1 MCQLPS
7 EVCPHGPEWQLRLL
21 ASLSA
26 AMLTH
31 FANLSSNPTSGPIGT
46 MRAQTNQATAP
57 SGAAQ
62 GNNGMTNSFHHEPRT
77 PYASGYSPVHENT
90 ATMSQVPGV
99 NFQNYHSNN
108 AGRGRAS
115 APVNMNANMDW
126 SAANGTPY
134 SISNP
139 FIVVPNP
146 AFNNGLA
153 QVPSF
158 PPGSVS
164 TTTNQNANGPRS
176 VFEHMNTMMPANP
189 WTYMMSGAFANRN
202 FQQAPW
208 IVPAWQR
215 AARARGENNTPM
227 QFQGPVTP
235 NMDSPTFPSGNM
247 YPQVGPYSL
256 QMMRSATGY
265 VPQDMEALTQQEPA
279 IPRAVPAMW
288 TNPSELTLAKCLE
301 NREGITNVYIRG
313 FLPETNDEMLYA
325 YAARFGKIER
335 CKAIVDLETGLCKG
349 YER

>member
-7 EVCPHGPEWQLRLL
+7 DICLHCPEGLSLI
-21 ASLSA
+21 ASFSA
-26 AMLTH
+26 AMLTQL
-31 FANLSSNPTSGPIGT
+31 ANLSSDPNSGLIGT
-46 MRAQTNQATAP
+46 MRAQTNQATAA
-57 SGAAQ
+57 SGAGQ
-62 GNNGMTNSFHHEPRT
+62 GNNGMANSFHHEPRT

-99 NFQNYHSNN
+99 NFQNHNSIY

-115 APVNMNANMDW
+115 VPVKINANMDW
-126 SAANGTPY
+126 SAANVTPY
-134 SISNP
+134 GNTNP

-158 PPGSVS
+158 TPGSVS
-164 TTTNQNANGPRS
+164 TPTNQDANVPRS

-189 WTYMMSGAFANRN
+189 WPYMMSGAFTTRT
-202 FQQAPW
+202 FRQPPW
-208 IVPAWQR
+208 IVPDWQR
-215 AARARGENNTPM
+215 AARAQGENNTPM
-227 QFQGPVTP
+227 QFQQGPVTP
-235 NMDSPTFPSGNM
+235 NMDSPTFHGGNM

-256 QMMRSATGY
+256 QMMKTATGY
-265 VPQDMEALTQQEPA
+265 VAQDMEALTQQEPA

-288 TNPSELTLAKCLE
+288 TNPSELTLARCLE

-335 CKAIVDLETGLCKG
+335 CKAIVDLDTGLCKG